1 MLTSL
6 VNQPVM
12 LQTRSSLRR
21 RGAYGYIGTS
31 QTMAYLSSCGFHL
44 FPPPLLWLYPSPGP
58 AVLHRPLSPSPH
70 PLCASVFF
78 PFFCLLPLGI
88 DSILRRTKEIVA
100 MTEKEKRQLG
110 GYGVEIVLHLFSH
123 NTVCTSLP
131 LCPRFFLSPSPH
143 PYLYFDCFTFF
154 QFLLCSWFLL
164 SLLLLRPSLS
174 RNSVCQFL
182 TPHPAASLS
191 LSLSFTLCYFFFS
204 CLCLPVPST
213 MWSEPL
219 QWIISQLTHRGQ
231 PKPPVQT

>member
-1 MLTSL
+1 
-6 VNQPVM
+6 M

-31 QTMAYLSSCGFHL
+31 QTMAYLSSCGFPPVSSSL
-44 FPPPLLWLYPSPGP
+44 ALAVSKSRTCCPSPATFSFPPPTMCFFL
-58 AVLHRPLSPSPH
+58 
-70 PLCASVFF
+70 F

-88 DSILRRTKEIVA
+88 DSILKRTKEIVA

-110 GYGVEIVLHLFSH
+110 GYGFEIVLHLFSH

-164 SLLLLRPSLS
+164 SLLLLLPSLS

-204 CLCLPVPST
+204 CLCLSVPST